1 VTDIHDRQNLAE
13 IWQMR
18 FDFFDRYGT
27 PGSTPESKA
36 AFKALPFGARF
47 RLTANF
53 CAFFFGP
60 IYFFVKGM
68 WQKGLALLGLALV
81 LGVVLAITGL
91 PDAVARGASI
101 GFAVL
106 QMSIANYAYYLHN
119 VKRSQSWNPFEG
131 IGWR

>member
-1 VTDIHDRQNLAE
+1 
-13 IWQMR
+13 MR

-60 IYFFVKGM
+60 IYFCVKGM
-68 WQKGLALLGLALV
+68 WQKGLTLLGLNAV
-81 LGVVLAITGL
+81 LMVIFAILPL
-91 PDAVARGASI
+91 PDAAVTGV
-101 GFAVL
+101 GVGVGVL
-106 QMSIANYAYYLHN
+106 QMSIANYAYYLHY
-119 VKRSQSWNPFEG
+119 VKGSQSWNLFEG